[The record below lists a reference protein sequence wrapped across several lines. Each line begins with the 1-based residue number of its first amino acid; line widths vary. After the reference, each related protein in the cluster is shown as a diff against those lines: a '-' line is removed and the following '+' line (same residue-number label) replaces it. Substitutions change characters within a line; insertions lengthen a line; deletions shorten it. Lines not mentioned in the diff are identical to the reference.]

1 MYLAPVGEDNAAR
14 TSLLSELASLR
25 RENAELKHLI
35 RDTTQDADANASEA
49 RLRLA
54 VEATGIGLWSVDVAT
69 GTLEW
74 SPRMQEIMGRSE
86 PLRDEEYLLAVHPE
100 DQELAR
106 TVYDRLRGG
115 DDTAWMRHRILR
127 PDGEVR
133 WVVPAGKIIR
143 DSSGNPLRIIGGYLD
158 VTALHHLEERVRH
171 AERME
176 ALGTLTSGV
185 AHNLNNLLAV
195 IRPTLELAG
204 AYVSGEGSALLG
216 DAMVAAKRATRVV
229 RQLMD
234 FAGRTHTTQS
244 KIVLLAPL
252 IQAALELSRRSL
264 PAEIQ
269 LTFSAPTSDVHVECD
284 PDELSEVLLNLILNA
299 RDALSSARTEAPR
312 IDVEIALQS
321 PGKAGAPATAGH
333 PRVRVSVRDNGPG
346 MADHV
351 KRRVFDPFFT
361 TKGPTAGTGLGLA
374 ISWTVIRALG
384 GSIECDSV
392 PEQGSAFHLCLPVSG
407 PDVSEPEPRP
417 LSLAP
422 CVRPL
427 SILLVDDDHFVR
439 RVTRR
444 ALLRASHTVT
454 EAATAKEALSIAGQ
468 DSYDIVLLDQWL
480 PDSCGTEIIDE
491 IRERTAGAKIVLFT
505 GQDVDESTTLA
516 ADALLSKPMGARELL
531 DTLATLMSEPA
542 QGMRSGVPSAPPLRT

>member
-1 MYLAPVGEDNAAR
+1 VGDDNVTR
-14 TSLLSELASLR
+14 TSLLAELARLR
-25 RENAELKHLI
+25 RENAELKRLV
-35 RDTTQDADANASEA
+35 RDTGSDGDADASEA
-49 RLRLA
+49 LRLA

-106 TVYDRLRGG
+106 AVYDRLRGG

-133 WVVPAGKIIR
+133 WVVPAGKIVR
-143 DSSGNPLRIIGGYLD
+143 DASGNPVRIIGGYLD

-195 IRPTLELAG
+195 IRPTLELAS
-204 AYVSGEGSALLG
+204 AHVSGEGSALLG

-229 RQLMD
+229 RQLMA

-264 PAEIQ
+264 PAEIR
-269 LTFSAPTSDVHVECD
+269 LTFSAQASDVHVECD

-299 RDALSSARTEAPR
+299 RDALLSAGTEEPR
-312 IDVEIALQS
+312 IDVEIAPQS
-321 PGKAGAPATAGH
+321 AKRVGAAPDAPGHA
-333 PRVRVSVRDNGPG
+333 RVRVSVRDNGPG
-346 MADHV
+346 MPDHV

-374 ISWTVIRALG
+374 ISWTVVRALG

-392 PEQGSAFHLCLPVSG
+392 PEQGSSFHLYLPISG
-407 PDVSEPEPRP
+407 PDVSEPELRP
-417 LSLAP
+417 SLAP
-422 CVRPL
+422 YVRPL

-454 EAATAKEALSIAGQ
+454 EAATAKEALSIAEQ

-480 PDSCGTEIIDE
+480 PDSCGTDIIDE
-491 IRERTAGAKIVLFT
+491 IRQRTAGAKIVLFT
-505 GQDVDESTTLA
+505 GQDIDESTTLA

>member
-1 MYLAPVGEDNAAR
+1 MGDDDATR
-14 TSLLSELASLR
+14 SSLLVELASLR
-25 RENAELKHLI
+25 CENDELRRLL
-35 RDTTQDADANASEA
+35 RDKERDADTSSSEA

-69 GTLEW
+69 GALEW
-74 SPRMQEIMGRSE
+74 SPRMQEIMGRTE

-106 TVYDRLRGG
+106 AVYDRLRGG

-143 DSSGNPLRIIGGYLD
+143 DASGKPVRIIGGYLD
-158 VTALHHLEERVRH
+158 VTALHDLEERVRH

-204 AYVSGEGSALLG
+204 SHVSGEGSVLLG

-229 RQLMD
+229 RQLMA

-244 KIVLLAPL
+244 KIVALAPL
-252 IQAALELSRRSL
+252 IQAALELGRRSL
-264 PAEIQ
+264 PEEIR
-269 LTFSAPTSDVHVECD
+269 LAFKAPAVDVHVQCD
-284 PDELSEVLLNLILNA
+284 PDELSEVLLNLVLNA
-299 RDALSSARTEAPR
+299 RDALVSARTEGPR
-312 IDVEIALQS
+312 IDVEIALAAAS
-321 PGKAGAPATAGH
+321 HA
-333 PRVRVSVRDNGPG
+333 RVRVSVLDNGPG
-346 MADHV
+346 MVDHV

-392 PEQGSAFHLCLPVSG
+392 PEQGSAFHLYLPVSG
-407 PDVSEPEPRP
+407 PDLSEPEPRP
-417 LSLAP
+417 PVAP
-422 CVRPL
+422 FVRPL

-454 EAATAKEALSIAGQ
+454 EAATAKEALSIAAR

-480 PDSCGTEIIDE
+480 PDSCGTDIIDE
-491 IRERTAGAKIVLFT
+491 IRQRTAGAKIVLFT
-505 GQDVDESTTLA
+505 GQDIDESTTLA